1 MTTTG
6 TDITFAADLLRQGK
20 LVAIPTET
28 VYGLAANALDA
39 GAVTK
44 IFIAKNRPQFNPLIV
59 HCASAEQAFSY
70 AQNIPEE
77 SRELAEKYWP
87 GPLTLIL
94 RKKDIIPD
102 IVTAGHEWVGL
113 RVPQH
118 PITLKLLSTIN
129 FPLAAP
135 SANPS
140 GYVSPTTA
148 EHVAEGLD
156 GKIDYILNGGPC
168 NVGVESTIVSFSTNP
183 PTLLRHGGIPLEKI
197 KTVIPQLQISQQE
210 QLGGPISPGQLASH
224 YAPSKKVYL
233 GNVHELA
240 RKFSGRKI
248 GSISLNTLLPDI
260 PEEQQ
265 IRLSESGS
273 LEEAAQHI
281 FAALRRLDALSFDLI
296 IAELMPDEGLGR
308 AINDRLR
315 RAAV

>member
-6 TDITFAADLLRQGK
+6 TDITVAADLLRQGK

-118 PITLKLLSTIN
+118 PITLELLSTIN

-168 NVGVESTIVSFSTNP
+168 TVGVESTIISFAVNP
-183 PTLLRHGGIPLEKI
+183 PALLRYGGIPLEKI

-210 QLGGPISPGQLASH
+210 EEDAPISPGQLASH

-233 GNVHELA
+233 GNVHKLA
-240 RKFSGRKI
+240 KEFSGRKI

-281 FAALRRLDALSFDLI
+281 FAALRKLDALSVDLI

>member
-1 MTTTG
+1 VTITG
-6 TDITFAADLLRQGK
+6 TDITLAADLLRQGK

-59 HCASAEQAFSY
+59 HCATAEQALSY

-77 SRELAEKYWP
+77 ARELAEKYWP

-210 QLGGPISPGQLASH
+210 QVDGPISPGQLASH
-224 YAPSKKVYL
+224 YAPGKKVYL
-233 GNVHELA
+233 GNVHKLA
-240 RKFSGRKI
+240 KEFSGRKI

-281 FAALRRLDALSFDLI
+281 FAALRKLDALSVDLI

>member
-1 MTTTG
+1 VTTTG
-6 TDITFAADLLRQGK
+6 TDITLAADLLRQGK

-59 HCASAEQAFSY
+59 HCATAEQALSY

-77 SRELAEKYWP
+77 ARELAEKYWP

-118 PITLKLLSTIN
+118 PITLELLSTIN

-210 QLGGPISPGQLASH
+210 QVDGPISPGQLASH
-224 YAPSKKVYL
+224 YAPGKKVYL
-233 GNVHELA
+233 GNVHKLA
-240 RKFSGRKI
+240 KEFSGRKI

-281 FAALRRLDALSFDLI
+281 FAALRKLDALSVDLI

>member
-6 TDITFAADLLRQGK
+6 TDIAVAADLLAQGK

-44 IFIAKNRPQFNPLIV
+44 IFTAKNRPQFNPLIV
-59 HCASAEQAFSY
+59 HCASAEQALSF
-70 AQNIPEE
+70 AQNIPQEAK
-77 SRELAEKYWP
+77 ELAEKYWP

-94 RKKDIIPD
+94 QKKDIIPD

-118 PITLKLLSTIN
+118 PITLELLSTIN

-148 EHVAEGLD
+148 EHVAEGLN

-168 NVGVESTIVSFSTNP
+168 KVGVESTIISFSTNP

-210 QLGGPISPGQLASH
+210 QEDAPISPGQLASH
-224 YAPSKKVYL
+224 YAPGKKVYL
-233 GNVHELA
+233 GNVHALA
-240 RKFSGRKI
+240 NKFSGQNI
-248 GSISLNTLLPDI
+248 GSISLNTILPEI

-265 IRLSESGS
+265 ILLSPSGS

-281 FAALRRLDALSFDLI
+281 FAALRKLDALPVDLI

>member
-1 MTTTG
+1 MTITG
-6 TDITFAADLLRQGK
+6 TDITLAADLLRQGK

-59 HCASAEQAFSY
+59 HCATAEQALSY

-77 SRELAEKYWP
+77 ARELAEKYWP

-197 KTVIPQLQISQQE
+197 KTVIPQLQISQQKQE
-210 QLGGPISPGQLASH
+210 DAPISPGQLASH

-265 IRLSESGS
+265 ILLSESGS

-281 FAALRRLDALSFDLI
+281 FAALRKLDTLSVDLI
-296 IAELMPDEGLGR
+296 IAELMPDKGLGR

>member
-6 TDITFAADLLRQGK
+6 TDITVAADLLRQGK

-59 HCASAEQAFSY
+59 HCATTEQALSY

-77 SRELAEKYWP
+77 ARELAEKYWP

-94 RKKDIIPD
+94 KKKEIIPD

-118 PITLKLLSTIN
+118 PITLELLSTIN

-148 EHVAEGLD
+148 EHVAEGLN

-168 NVGVESTIVSFSTNP
+168 KVGVESTIISFSTNP

-210 QLGGPISPGQLASH
+210 QEDAPISPGQLASH
-224 YAPSKKVYL
+224 YAPRKKVYL

-240 RKFSGRKI
+240 NKFSGQNI
-248 GSISLNTLLPDI
+248 GSISLNTLLPEI
-260 PEEQQ
+260 PEEKQ
-265 IRLSESGS
+265 ILLSESGS

-281 FAALRRLDALSFDLI
+281 FAALRKLDALPVELI

>member
-1 MTTTG
+1 VTITG
-6 TDITFAADLLRQGK
+6 TDITLAADLLRQGK

-59 HCASAEQAFSY
+59 HCATAEQALSY

-77 SRELAEKYWP
+77 ARELAEKYWP

-197 KTVIPQLQISQQE
+197 KTVIPQLQISQQKQE
-210 QLGGPISPGQLASH
+210 DAPISPGQLASH

-265 IRLSESGS
+265 ILLSESGS

-281 FAALRRLDALSFDLI
+281 FAALRKLDTLSVDLI
-296 IAELMPDEGLGR
+296 IAELMPDKGLGR

>member
-1 MTTTG
+1 MTITG
-6 TDITFAADLLRQGK
+6 TDIAFAADLLKQGK

-59 HCASAEQAFSY
+59 HCATAEQALSF
-70 AQNIPEE
+70 AQNIPDEA
-77 SRELAEKYWP
+77 RKLAEKYWP

-118 PITLKLLSTIN
+118 LITLELLSTIN

-156 GKIDYILNGGPC
+156 GKIDYILDGGPC
-168 NVGVESTIVSFSTNP
+168 TVGVESTIISFATNP
-183 PTLLRHGGIPLEKI
+183 PALLRHGGIPLEKI
-197 KTVIPQLQISQQE
+197 RTIIPQLQISQQE
-210 QLGGPISPGQLASH
+210 QEDAPIAPGQLASH
-224 YAPSKKVYL
+224 YAPDKKVHL
-233 GNVHELA
+233 GNLHELV
-240 RKFSGRKI
+240 KEFSGRNI
-248 GSISLNTLLPDI
+248 GIISLSTLLPQI
-260 PEEQQ
+260 PEQQQ
-265 IRLSESGS
+265 ILLSESGS

-281 FAALRRLDALSFDLI
+281 FGALRKLDTLPVDLI

>member
-1 MTTTG
+1 VTTTG
-6 TDITFAADLLRQGK
+6 TDITVAADLLRQGK

-118 PITLKLLSTIN
+118 PISLELLSTIN

-197 KTVIPQLQISQQE
+197 KTFIPQLQISQQE
-210 QLGGPISPGQLASH
+210 QVDGPISPGQLASH
-224 YAPSKKVYL
+224 YAPGKKVYL
-233 GNVHELA
+233 GNVHKLA
-240 RKFSGRKI
+240 KEFSGRKI

-281 FAALRRLDALSFDLI
+281 FAALRKLDALSVDLI

>member
-1 MTTTG
+1 VTITG
-6 TDITFAADLLRQGK
+6 TDITLAADLLRQGK

-59 HCASAEQAFSY
+59 HCATAEQALSY

-77 SRELAEKYWP
+77 ARELAEKYWP

-197 KTVIPQLQISQQE
+197 KTVIPQLQISQQKQE
-210 QLGGPISPGQLASH
+210 DATHIPRTTGLTLCTCP
-224 YAPSKKVYL
+224 KKYIWVMYTSWR
-233 GNVHELA
+233 EE
-240 RKFSGRKI
+240 FSGRK
-248 GSISLNTLLPDI
+248 
-260 PEEQQ
+260 
-265 IRLSESGS
+265 
-273 LEEAAQHI
+273 
-281 FAALRRLDALSFDLI
+281 
-296 IAELMPDEGLGR
+296 
-308 AINDRLR
+308 DR
-315 RAAV
+315 

>member
-6 TDITFAADLLRQGK
+6 TDITVAADLLRQGK

-44 IFIAKNRPQFNPLIV
+44 IFIAKKRPQFNPLIV
-59 HCASAEQAFSY
+59 HCATAEQALSY

-77 SRELAEKYWP
+77 ARELAEKYWP

-113 RVPQH
+113 RVPLH
-118 PITLKLLSTIN
+118 PITLELLSTIN

-168 NVGVESTIVSFSTNP
+168 TVGVESTIISFAANP
-183 PTLLRHGGIPLEKI
+183 PALLRYGGIPLEKI

-210 QLGGPISPGQLASH
+210 QEGAPISPGQLASH
-224 YAPSKKVYL
+224 YAPGKKVYL
-233 GNVHELA
+233 GNVHKLA
-240 RKFSGRKI
+240 KEFSGRKI
-248 GSISLNTLLPDI
+248 GSISLNTLLPEI
-260 PEEQQ
+260 PEEHQ
-265 IRLSESGS
+265 IFLSESGS

-281 FAALRRLDALSFDLI
+281 FAALRKLDALPVDLI

>member
-6 TDITFAADLLRQGK
+6 TDIAVAADLLVQGK

-44 IFIAKNRPQFNPLIV
+44 VFIAKNRPQFNPLIV
-59 HCASAEQAFSY
+59 HCASAEQALSF
-70 AQNIPEE
+70 AQNIPQEAK
-77 SRELAEKYWP
+77 ELAEKYWP

-118 PITLKLLSTIN
+118 PITLELLSTIN

-148 EHVAEGLD
+148 EHVAEGLN

-168 NVGVESTIVSFSTNP
+168 KVGVESTIISFSTNP

-210 QLGGPISPGQLASH
+210 QEDAPISPGQLASH
-224 YAPSKKVYL
+224 YAPGKKVYL
-233 GNVHELA
+233 GNVHALA
-240 RKFSGRKI
+240 NKFSGQNI
-248 GSISLNTLLPDI
+248 GCISLNTLLPEI
-260 PEEQQ
+260 PEEHQ
-265 IRLSESGS
+265 ILLSPSGS

-281 FAALRRLDALSFDLI
+281 FASLRKLDALPVDLI

>member
-1 MTTTG
+1 VTTTG
-6 TDITFAADLLRQGK
+6 TDITVAADLLRQGK

-197 KTVIPQLQISQQE
+197 KTFIPQLQISQQE
-210 QLGGPISPGQLASH
+210 
-224 YAPSKKVYL
+224 VYL
-233 GNVHELA
+233 GNVHKLA
-240 RKFSGRKI
+240 KEFSGRKI

-281 FAALRRLDALSFDLI
+281 FAALRKLDALSVDLI

>member
-1 MTTTG
+1 VTITG
-6 TDITFAADLLRQGK
+6 TDITLAADLLRQGK

-59 HCASAEQAFSY
+59 HCATAEQALSY

-77 SRELAEKYWP
+77 ARELAEKYWP

-197 KTVIPQLQISQQE
+197 KTFIPQLQISQQE
-210 QLGGPISPGQLASH
+210 QVDGPISPGQLASH
-224 YAPSKKVYL
+224 YAPGKKVYL
-233 GNVHELA
+233 GNVHKLA
-240 RKFSGRKI
+240 KEFSGRKI

-281 FAALRRLDALSFDLI
+281 FAALRKLDALSVDLI

>member
-6 TDITFAADLLRQGK
+6 TDITVAADLLRQGK

-118 PITLKLLSTIN
+118 PITLELLSTIN

-197 KTVIPQLQISQQE
+197 KTFIPQLQISHQE
-210 QLGGPISPGQLASH
+210 QEDAPISPGQLASH
-224 YAPSKKVYL
+224 YAPGKKVYL

-240 RKFSGRKI
+240 SKFSGRNI
-248 GSISLNTLLPDI
+248 GTISLNTLLPDI
-260 PEEQQ
+260 SEEQQ
-265 IRLSESGS
+265 IRLSKSGS

-281 FAALRRLDALSFDLI
+281 FAALRKLDALPVDLI

>member
-1 MTTTG
+1 VTITG
-6 TDITFAADLLRQGK
+6 TDITVAADLLRQGK

-59 HCASAEQAFSY
+59 HCATAEQALSY

-77 SRELAEKYWP
+77 ARELAEKYWP

-197 KTVIPQLQISQQE
+197 KTVIPQLQISQQKQE
-210 QLGGPISPGQLASH
+210 DAPISPGQLASH

-265 IRLSESGS
+265 ILLSESGS

-281 FAALRRLDALSFDLI
+281 FAALRKLDTLSVDLI
-296 IAELMPDEGLGR
+296 IAELMPDKGLGR